1 MTTSPGHVTDTS
13 QAPGE
18 RHLSSASRST
28 PSWLRRPEL
37 WVVTAIVLLAFG
49 ARLAW
54 ALYSKADPT
63 DGRWDDSLAYHFL
76 AIGIRDNFTYVNPF
90 TGVPTGTWPPGYPT
104 FLAGVYSLLGT
115 SVEGAKVV
123 QAVLG
128 ALTVGAVYVL
138 GRQLFDRAAAGLAAL
153 LLAVMPGQIFFAG
166 ILWSEVVFTLVFVL
180 ALIAIAALPNRPAR
194 ERLAWAAATGLL
206 IATASYVRETGLSLI
221 FVAALYW
228 GWSLRSWLASVRL
241 VSATALVV
249 VLLITP
255 WAVRNTVQLDG
266 GLIVLSS
273 STGTNFWQGHHEG
286 ANGGFAS
293 IDDLLA
299 RSKPRDQPG
308 GEADAN
314 QRGIREGL
322 QFLVRNPVEELKLA
336 GAKVRWLYQGDTQG
350 LRLAEAQGQLFL
362 PDRLRT
368 VLSQLA
374 DGIYYAVLVLAGL
387 AMVRWAREGGSR
399 PLLPVLTIVI
409 VTLGYVVFWG
419 DPRFHFPLMPVFC
432 LLAGWA
438 LSTLTAGR
446 VWRYATSP

>member
-1 MTTSPGHVTDTS
+1 M
-13 QAPGE
+13 
-18 RHLSSASRST
+18 
-28 PSWLRRPEL
+28 
-37 WVVTAIVLLAFG
+37 LLAFSL
-49 ARLAW
+49 RLAW

-63 DGRWDDSLAYHFL
+63 DGRFDDSLLYHFL
-76 AIGIRDNFTYVNPF
+76 AIGIRDNFQYVNPF
-90 TGVPTGTWPPGYPT
+90 TGVPTATWPPGYPA
-104 FLAGVYSLLGT
+104 FLAGVYSLFGT
-115 SVEGAKVV
+115 SVEAAKVS

-153 LLAVMPGQIFFAG
+153 LLAVMPGQIFFTG
-166 ILWSEVVFTLVFVL
+166 ILWSEVLFTLLFVVS
-180 ALIAIAALPNRPAR
+180 LIAIAALPNRPAR

-206 IATASYVRETGLSLI
+206 IVAAAYVRETGLSLI

-241 VSATALVV
+241 VSAAAVVV

-273 STGTNFWQGHHEG
+273 STGTNFWRGHHEG
-286 ANGGFAS
+286 ATGGFDS
-293 IDDLLA
+293 IDPLLD

-308 GEADAN
+308 GEADAH

-322 QFLVRNPVEELKLA
+322 QFLVRNPVEEVKLFA
-336 GAKVRWLYQGDTQG
+336 AKARWLYQGDRRG
-350 LRLAEAQGQLFL
+350 LMLMEADGQVVFL

-368 VLSQLA
+368 VLGHLA
-374 DGIYYAVLVLAGL
+374 DGVYYTVLVFAGL
-387 AMVRWAREGGSR
+387 AMIRWAREGGSK
-399 PLLPVLTIVI
+399 PLLPVLTIGI
-409 VTLGYVVFWG
+409 VTLGYLVFWG
-419 DPRFHFPLMPVFC
+419 DPRFHFPLMPAFC

-438 LSTLTAGR
+438 LSISLANAAHPWLGKCGLARTGR
-446 VWRYATSP
+446 SE